1 MPAPRVIRMARDP
14 EGMVKQW
21 GRLTAKANPEG
32 PRERALATGKIAELV
47 EEHGWN
53 WRFQRPEE
61 KPEMFIGLGRELR
74 DLGAVAGPGHP
85 LEGKL

>member
-1 MPAPRVIRMARDP
+1 MPKRTLFVPDSP

-47 EEHGWN
+47 AEHGWN
-53 WRFQRPEE
+53 WRFQSVAE
-61 KPEMFIGLGRELR
+61 KPELFLGLAKELV
-74 DLGAVAGPGHP
+74 DLGATVGPKHP
-85 LEGKL
+85 LRGKL